1 MSAQWLIGVF
11 LSSNVILL
19 LVQELIGVLKE
30 EHKKKK
36 KKGVEARLTEIEGS
50 LDKLEQTDLV
60 LLHDRIWQAFRFF
73 EDKDEISTEDK
84 VNIDYLYTEYKN
96 KGGNHK
102 AEVMYDYIAKIPLA
116 PRTEKGELEHGM
128 DN

>member
-1 MSAQWLIGVF
+1 MSAQWLIGVI

-19 LVQELIGVLKE
+19 LVQELIGALKE

-50 LDKLEQTDLV
+50 LGKLEQTDLV

-84 VNIDYLYTEYKN
+84 VNIDYLYKEYKE
-96 KGGNHK
+96 KGGNHE
-102 AEVMYDYIAKIPLA
+102 AEVMYDYIAKIPLV